1 MLGLN
6 GIKLNNKNSIK
17 NKMESPERIAKL
29 EAQMDAL
36 KEDVQEVKHDIKE
49 IHSRITTSNRE
60 IVDKIDDM
68 QTRLEHKMQANAQ
81 ISQDQHAEI
90 KKDVVQDLEKM
101 NARVSSLEQWKWYVI
116 GGAAVLG
123 FILGHINEIAKYLK

>member
-1 MLGLN
+1 
-6 GIKLNNKNSIK
+6 
-17 NKMESPERIAKL
+17 MESPERIAKL

-90 KKDVVQDLEKM
+90 KKDVVADLEKM
-101 NARVSSLEQWKWYVI
+101 NARVSALEQWKWYVI

-123 FILGHINEIAKYLK
+123 FLLGHINEIAKYLK

>member
-1 MLGLN
+1 
-6 GIKLNNKNSIK
+6 
-17 NKMESPERIAKL
+17 MESPERIAKL

-36 KEDVQEVKHDIKE
+36 KEDVTEVKHDIKE

-68 QTRLEHKMQANAQ
+68 QTRIEHKMNANAQ

-90 KKDVVQDLEKM
+90 RRDVVDDLERM
-101 NARVSSLEQWKWYVI
+101 NHRVSALEQWKWYVI
-116 GGAAVLG
+116 GGAAVAG
-123 FILGHINEIAKYLK
+123 FIIGHLSEITKYIK